1 LADWPTRA
9 ASYAIDGLAI
19 AILANIIS
27 VGSSA
32 LGNLLSLVGLVFV
45 IYNAYLNG
53 STGQS
58 IGKRIMGTKVV
69 GEATGQPIGGGL
81 GVVRWLAHLLDTLI
95 CLIGWFFPIWDSKK
109 QTIADKVMKTVVITG
124 QPKKSFGE
132 AFKN

>member
-9 ASYAIDGLAI
+9 ASFAIDALAI
-19 AILANIIS
+19 IILANILS
-27 VGSSA
+27 VGISA
-32 LGNLLSLVGLVFV
+32 LGNLLGLVGLVFW

-81 GVVRWLAHLLDTLI
+81 GVVRWLAHLLDFLT
-95 CLIGWFFPIWDSKK
+95 CLIGWFLPLWDSKR